1 MSSASGDFVFPRP
14 PTAFVTRFAPG
25 PTDTLFRGAPKILK
39 LYSGPIQSLNGIPSQ
54 PAGNSAWAVRQ
65 RAIYSP
71 YQANIGLL
79 NKSVVYQ
86 TRFQELCVDSRNYG
100 SIQPSPDLVPEL

>member
-1 MSSASGDFVFPRP
+1 MSASGDFVPHTSYRVRP
-14 PTAFVTRFAPG
+14 QVRSWTPDP
-25 PTDTLFRGAPKILK
+25 LFRGAPKILK

-54 PAGNSAWAVRQ
+54 PAGNSAWAERQ

-79 NKSVVYQ
+79 NLCLPDAFSGVKMVKNALIVVTMGAY
-86 TRFQELCVDSRNYG
+86 
-100 SIQPSPDLVPEL
+100 SPPLTSYLN

>member
-54 PAGNSAWAVRQ
+54 PAGNSAWAERQ
-65 RAIYSP
+65 WAIYSP

-86 TRFQELCVDSRNYG
+86 TRFQELK
-100 SIQPSPDLVPEL
+100 

>member
-1 MSSASGDFVFPRP
+1 MSASGDFVPHTSYRVRP
-14 PTAFVTRFAPG
+14 QVRSWTPDP
-25 PTDTLFRGAPKILK
+25 LFRGAPKILK